1 MKMTCRQHR
10 TIEKRRWIGPVP
22 RTRLMIVCLAGAAAI
37 YISPISFAQQPDG
50 RLTPPAVVVEKI
62 KVQQVSNPAR
72 FTARVEAIAAVDI
85 RARVTGF
92 LRAVEFKDGQ
102 TVKAGDTLFEIE
114 PDELEALVASAR
126 AQVARAE
133 ATRKSAEQTLVRNR
147 NLNTQRT
154 VSQAA
159 LEEAQAAFEIA
170 AADVQVAEATL
181 RTAELNLSYARIAAP
196 ISGNIGRATFTV
208 GNLVGSDSG
217 SLARI
222 VSLDPMRVAFAM
234 TEGLLVTFR
243 QQEAGG
249 GAFDPD
255 TLQLSLRLANGTEY
269 DKPGRIEFVENE
281 VDPQT
286 GTVTARAVFP
296 NPHRILVPGQFV
308 TLYVQEKEMP
318 RLPVVPQTAVLQD
331 REGRFVYLLG
341 ANNTVSLRRID
352 TSARVG
358 SGWAVNKGLD
368 GGEQVV
374 VQGIQRLAEGMTVQP
389 SEGQP
394 VGGGS

>member
-1 MKMTCRQHR
+1 VVNWDVAM
-10 TIEKRRWIGPVP
+10 IGHVSAS
-22 RTRLMIVCLAGAAAI
+22 RLMIVCLATVAAA
-37 YISPISFAQQPDG
+37 YISSTSFAQQPG
-50 RLTPPAVVVEKI
+50 ASQATPPPAVVIEKI
-62 KVQQVSNPAR
+62 EVQQVSNPMQ
-72 FTARVEAIAAVDI
+72 FTARVEAIEAVDI

-92 LRAVEFKDGQ
+92 LRSVKFNDGQ
-102 TVKAGDTLFEIE
+102 AVKGGDTLFEIE
-114 PDELEALVASAR
+114 PAELDALVASAR

-133 ATRKSAEQTLVRNR
+133 ATRKSAEQTLARNR
-147 NLNTQRT
+147 DLFARRT
-154 VSQAA
+154 VSQAV
-159 LEEAQAAFEIA
+159 LDQAQAAFDVA
-170 AADVQVAEATL
+170 AAEVQVAEATMHN
-181 RTAELNLSYARIAAP
+181 AELNLSYAHIEAP
-196 ISGNIGRATFTV
+196 ISGSIGRATFTV
-208 GNLVGSDSG
+208 GNLVSPDSG

-243 QQEAGG
+243 QQVAGG
-249 GAFDPD
+249 GAIDPD

-269 DKPGRIEFVENE
+269 DEPGRIEFVENE

-296 NPHRILVPGQFV
+296 NPHHILVPGQFV
-308 TLYVQEKEMP
+308 TLYVREKEIP
-318 RLPVVPQTAVLQD
+318 SLPVVPQAAVLQD

-341 ANNTVSLRRID
+341 ESNTVSQRRID
-352 TSARVG
+352 TGARVG
-358 SGWAVNKGLD
+358 SGWAVTAGLN